1 MKFEETVNIQKHYKD
16 ASNDIEQ
23 IKIEGGSGTRI
34 DNIYYY
40 VIPDEEIMRLQALLK
55 EHLELK

>member
-1 MKFEETVNIQKHYKD
+1 MVDIQKHYKD
-16 ASNDIEQ
+16 AANDIEQ

-40 VIPDEEIMRLQALLK
+40 VIPEEELTRIQNQLK
-55 EHLELK
+55 EHLELNG